1 MINENR
7 QLIAN
12 INAQRA
18 ELEELN
24 QILGQADA
32 KLRMDDKK
40 QKYKILKEQVT
51 TLEKKKEELE
61 IQTNEVSSA
70 IIDGKLI
77 MRIEQFE
84 FPRGQRQTAR
94 ESEG

>member
-70 IIDGKLI
+70 IDGKLI

>member
-70 IIDGKLI
+70 LLI
-77 MRIEQFE
+77 EN
-84 FPRGQRQTAR
+84 
-94 ESEG
+94 